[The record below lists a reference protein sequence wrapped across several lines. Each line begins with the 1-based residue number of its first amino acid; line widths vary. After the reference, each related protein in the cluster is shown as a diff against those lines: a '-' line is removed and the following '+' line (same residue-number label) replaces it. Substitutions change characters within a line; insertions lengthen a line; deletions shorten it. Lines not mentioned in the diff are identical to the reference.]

1 MGEQLGEELGDG
13 DYRIEAVVPGSHRLL
28 VYADIG
34 DVYDSS
40 FTTDVA
46 LASAE
51 LEVLID
57 LCVETQLSRVRGTV
71 RDARGKAVKGA
82 RVAVRDL
89 FVDTAADAKGRY
101 ELELPPG
108 TWEVAAWI
116 DGGEGGE
123 AFAPVTLT
131 APEEPDAEMPV
142 VDLDFKIE

>member
-13 DYRIEAVVPGSHRLL
+13 DYRIDAVVPGSHRLL
-28 VYADIG
+28 VYADMG

-40 FTTDVA
+40 FATDVA

-57 LCVETQLSRVRGTV
+57 LCIETQLSRVRGTV

-82 RVAVRDL
+82 GVAVRDL
-89 FVDTAADAKGRY
+89 FLDTTTDGKGRY

-108 TWEVAAWI
+108 TWEVMAWT
-116 DGGEGGE
+116 DGGDEDE
-123 AFAPVTLT
+123 AFASVTLT
-131 APEEPDAEMPV
+131 APDEPDAGMPV
-142 VDLDFKIE
+142 VDVDITIE